1 MPDQPQTQ
9 TVTLPASDW
18 QVIIAGLLEL
28 QMKHSVQT
36 FNRLQ
41 QALAD
46 GQKPVPEPKRVVP
59 RMVEVQDG

>member
-1 MPDQPQTQ
+1 MPDQPETQ

-36 FNRLQ
+36 YSRLQ

-46 GQKPVPEPKRVVP
+46 GHAPEPKRVVP

>member
-41 QALAD
+41 QALAA
-46 GQKPVPEPKRVVP
+46 PEPKRVVP